1 VGQNREDGDRGEGHL
16 DHDGADRQEPEFAL
30 CFGVHGW
37 PTFRVPGGSAR
48 LRDIAAGI
56 SAADPSLTRHQAFAK
71 AYDANPDLAARA
83 KREQEFA

>member
-1 VGQNREDGDRGEGHL
+1 MANVQSPGR
-16 DHDGADRQEPEFAL
+16 
-30 CFGVHGW
+30 
-37 PTFRVPGGSAR
+37 FRA